1 MYPYGN
7 LGGTLTT
14 AWAALFLDRK
24 AIAFDVDAAVLKI
37 AEGRLLAEVNFIF
50 LLLLLLFFVTL
61 SYRHKLSPRKPD
73 NPWDRSS
80 GI

>member
-24 AIAFDVDAAVLKI
+24 VITFDTDAAVLKI
-37 AEGRLLAEVNFIF
+37 AKGRLLAEVNFIF
-50 LLLLLLFFVTL
+50 LFFLLLFFL
-61 SYRHKLSPRKPD
+61 
-73 NPWDRSS
+73 
-80 GI
+80 